1 MRRKI
6 LLGLLVASL
15 TGWVFWALRAPAF
28 PRNWQAAESDLPA
41 GGLNLDS
48 RHTGEFGIE
57 FVPPGTPR
65 MDVYR
70 RMISTTDE
78 DGNTESEPAEYEPL
92 GVYLGRGYFYDI
104 NDNLSIVAERA
115 FQERPDNRLFHAIS
129 CTGGFWWNNYQVD
142 AREGKVDGG
151 STVIEHRASGDIFVD
166 GPLLNNV
173 TVKAGPGRRLLEF
186 NMSKAEL
193 VFHKWGETI
202 KWGLSSYE
210 IQRNRDEL
218 HCDGPFLNDHTLYK
232 TKDGFVTDG
241 SRALVLGKVTRW
253 ESSAEGTT
261 NLVRTANRL
270 RLQQSGFDQQFRV
283 D

>member
-1 MRRKI
+1 MRVKI
-6 LLGLLVASL
+6 LLGLLVATL
-15 TGWVFWALRAPAF
+15 VYAFFWATKSPPF
-28 PRNWQAAESDLPA
+28 PDNWKAAESDLPA
-41 GGLNLDS
+41 GGFSLDS
-48 RHTGEFGIE
+48 RHSGDFGIE

-70 RMISTTDE
+70 RMISTTDDE
-78 DGNTESEPAEYEPL
+78 GNTENEPADYEPL

-104 NDNLSIVAERA
+104 NDNLSLIAERA
-115 FQERPDNRLFHAIS
+115 FEERKQPRLFHSIACS
-129 CTGGFWWNNYQVD
+129 GGFWWNNYEVEGTD
-142 AREGKVDGG
+142 GKVDGG
-151 STVIEHRASGDIFVD
+151 STVIEHKADGEVFVD
-166 GPLLNNV
+166 GPLLSNV
-173 TVKAGPGRRLLEF
+173 SIKAEPGRRVLTF

-202 KWGLSSYE
+202 NWGLSSYE
-210 IQRNRDEL
+210 IQRNRDEV
-218 HCDGPFLNDHTLYK
+218 HCDGPLLNDHFLTK
-232 TKDGFVTDG
+232 TAEGFLTDG

-253 ESSAEGTT
+253 ESSVEGTT